1 MYTVHLC
8 LVLESAWSTSY
19 QCWLNF
25 FASSHGWG
33 AMLASENYSPCAIT
47 WRCLRDLTFSRLIQ
61 YRRVTDRH
69 TDSRRRLIPVA
80 RRMGTNTRF
89 EPPFEDLDVTHRV
102 YLWLNGRRIVDFL
115 LVINNWTFSLALT
128 AEALLSDICQNR
140 RLWRV
145 AGSLWVQI
153 TFKSTNHLS
162 PKRVAQNENVYSS
175 VAFHYFV
182 TGNNKL

>member
-1 MYTVHLC
+1 
-8 LVLESAWSTSY
+8 
-19 QCWLNF
+19 
-25 FASSHGWG
+25 
-33 AMLASENYSPCAIT
+33 MLASENYSPCAIT

-115 LVINNWTFSLALT
+115 LVINN
-128 AEALLSDICQNR
+128 
-140 RLWRV
+140 
-145 AGSLWVQI
+145 
-153 TFKSTNHLS
+153 
-162 PKRVAQNENVYSS
+162 
-175 VAFHYFV
+175 
-182 TGNNKL
+182 